1 MSILFFSRLFYTYPM
16 KIIGID
22 PGFDR
27 NGVAVV
33 ERTGAKDILI
43 YSFLIQTDRKMEMSE
58 RLASL
63 FTQFEQIL
71 KDYKPDLLIMEQ
83 LFLSKNAKTV
93 IGVAE
98 ARGVIL
104 AAAGRANIPTKEIG
118 PLQVKQA
125 ITGYGK
131 AEKSAVAMMVSKL
144 IALPDRKIIDDE
156 IDAIAIALAGCAI
169 YGRGFSTK

>member
-1 MSILFFSRLFYTYPM
+1 M

-27 NGVAVV
+27 NGIAVI
-33 ERTGAKDILI
+33 EKNGSKDTLL
-43 YSFLIQTDRKMEMSE
+43 YSFLVQTDKKQQMSL

-63 FTQFEQIL
+63 AVQFEQIL
-71 KDYKPDLLIMEQ
+71 NEQKPDLLVMEQ
-83 LFLSKNAKTV
+83 LFMSKNVTTV

-104 AAAGRANIPTKEIG
+104 AAAGKAGIPTEEVG
-118 PLQVKQA
+118 PMQVKLA

-131 AEKSAVAMMVSKL
+131 AEKSAVEMMVSKL
-144 IALPDRKIIDDE
+144 VKLPDRKMIDDE
-156 IDAIAIALAGCAI
+156 VDAIAIALTGSALFGN
-169 YGRGFSTK
+169 RR

>member
-1 MSILFFSRLFYTYPM
+1 M

-27 NGVAVV
+27 NGVAVL
-33 ERTGAKDILI
+33 ERGGQKDLLI
-43 YSFLIQTDRKMEMSE
+43 YSFLIQTDKKQAMSE

-63 FTQFEQIL
+63 SIQIEQIL
-71 KDYKPDLLIMEQ
+71 KDHKPDLLVMEQ
-83 LFLSKNAKTV
+83 LFMSKNVSTV

-104 AAAGRANIPTKEIG
+104 AAAGKAGIPTREIG
-118 PLQVKQA
+118 PTQVKLA

-131 AEKSAVAMMVSKL
+131 AEKSAVGMMVAKL
-144 IALPDRKIIDDE
+144 VSLPERKMVDDE
-156 IDAIAIALAGCAI
+156 MDAIAIALAGSAVF
-169 YGRGFSTK
+169 GREFT

>member
-1 MSILFFSRLFYTYPM
+1 M

-27 NGVAVV
+27 NGIAII
-33 ERTGAKDILI
+33 ERGGKKDELVF
-43 YSFLIQTDRKMEMSE
+43 SLLIQTDNKEVSSL
-58 RLASL
+58 RLASIA
-63 FTQFEQIL
+63 EQLEKIL
-71 KDYKPDLLIMEQ
+71 SDHKPDLLIIEQ

-104 AAAGRANIPTKEIG
+104 AAAGKYNVPTKEIG
-118 PLQVKQA
+118 PTQVKLA

-144 IALPDRKIIDDE
+144 VTLPDRKMIDDE
-156 IDAIAIALAGCAI
+156 MDAIAIALAGSAMF
-169 YGRGFSTK
+169 GREFSTK

>member
-1 MSILFFSRLFYTYPM
+1 M

-27 NGVAVV
+27 TGVAVI
-33 ERTGAKDILI
+33 EKGGIKDILI
-43 YSFLIQTDRKMEMSE
+43 FSFLIQTDKKQEMSE

-63 FTQFEQIL
+63 SVQIEQTL
-71 KDYKPDLLIMEQ
+71 KDYQPDILIMEQ
-83 LFLSKNAKTV
+83 LFMSKNTKTV

-104 AAAGRANIPTKEIG
+104 ACAGRLNIPTKEVG
-118 PLQVKQA
+118 PTQVKQA

-131 AEKSAVAMMVSKL
+131 AEKSAVEMMVSKL
-144 IALPDRKIIDDE
+144 VDLPKRKMIDDE
-156 IDAIAIALAGCAI
+156 VDAIAIALSGIAI
-169 YGRGFSTK
+169 YGNSHKVALAKKKTI

>member
-1 MSILFFSRLFYTYPM
+1 M

-27 NGVAVV
+27 NGVAVI
-33 ERTGAKDILI
+33 ERTGSKDVLI
-43 YSFLIQTDRKMEMSE
+43 YSFLIQTDKKNTAPE

-63 FTQFEQIL
+63 SVQIAQIL
-71 KDYKPDLLIMEQ
+71 KDYAPDLLVIEQ
-83 LFLSKNAKTV
+83 LFMSNNAKTV

-104 AAAGRANIPTKEIG
+104 ASAGKHSIPVKEIG

-131 AEKSAVAMMVSKL
+131 AEKSAVGMMVSKL
-144 IALPDRKIIDDE
+144 IVLPDRKMVDDE
-156 IDAIAIALAGCAI
+156 MDAIAIALSGSAL
-169 YGRGFSTK
+169 YGREFSKK